1 MRPKSVIFMSLEKIF
16 IVTQVVI
23 GLLAVAAILLQNRSA
38 SLGESFGGSGVFYG
52 TRRGP
57 ERVLYFIT
65 IGLVTAFVLLSF
77 IVLFL

>member
-1 MRPKSVIFMSLEKIF
+1 MSLEKIF
-16 IVTQVVI
+16 VIIQVIVGIVT
-23 GLLAVAAILLQNRSA
+23 VAAILLQNRSA

-65 IGLVTAFVLLSF
+65 VGLAATFVLLSF
-77 IVLFL
+77 IILFL